1 MRSQRR
7 EEKDRAVEA
16 EDERNVERGPGP
28 GPDIG
33 STKRIGDVIPVSETV
48 RDGDGGDT
56 TTVAAPRA
64 MRTLRTDTVGER
76 VARRTVTAAGRAE
89 LTGSSPSSRRLS
101 SPQSTR

>member
-7 EEKDRAVEA
+7 EEKGRAVEA

-33 STKRIGDVIPVSETV
+33 SRKRTGDAIPVSETV

-56 TTVAAPRA
+56 VTVAARKA
-64 MRTLRTDTVGER
+64 RRRTTDTVGR
-76 VARRTVTAAGRAE
+76 LAATRTVTAAVLTE
-89 LTGSSPSSRRLS
+89 LT
-101 SPQSTR
+101 